1 MLQNNVDKQRPS
13 ITHLQILIILVGLTM
28 SRIISA
34 LVTTP
39 ISSSR
44 QLRSS
49 LHMTYYYSTSSMAL
63 NASSSSPLYQSPS
76 KLIDVPLVFVPGMKG
91 THLAFHDDDAKSTT
105 KKKKRAWLTLG
116 NLLNLPPRPD
126 NDPDRDLSLPLTYDY
141 HPPMEGED
149 GYEYAKHYP
158 RQHRGKLIPNGI
170 VDHIIELNVG
180 SAEQPNYAA
189 TNFLPFY
196 GHAVSLLSCMCI
208 YTNVAPLNYAYLTLY
223 LI

>member
-1 MLQNNVDKQRPS
+1 MVYKQRRS
-13 ITHLQILIILVGLTM
+13 IILLQILIILVGCLNM

-34 LVTTP
+34 LVTVTTP

-49 LHMTYYYSTSSMAL
+49 LHMAYYYSTSSMAL
-63 NASSSSPLYQSPS
+63 NASSTSPLNQPPS
-76 KLIDVPLVFVPGMKG
+76 KLVDVPLVFVPGMKG
-91 THLAFHDDDAKSTT
+91 THLAFHDDDDAKSTT

-180 SAEQPNYAA
+180 PFVGCHIGDSACGVCFIGKNR
-189 TNFLPFY
+189 
-196 GHAVSLLSCMCI
+196 
-208 YTNVAPLNYAYLTLY
+208 
-223 LI
+223 